1 MIPLHL
7 ISGITVELTLGD
19 AGQAFDTTHAP
30 NWDVSDCSMLA
41 SCIAVNSTIS
51 AQYQNHLAQGL
62 EMPISFTSVV
72 GTRHVVTNQSFT
84 LSLARSLTHLK
95 QLFFVIVSTA
105 QGKVEVKD
113 FEINCVGSTGADGA
127 EGERISLARDA
138 FTWQVQLGSRRYPDF
153 PVVGVA
159 ESYYRLT
166 QSAGIAGNLEDI
178 SLTPQ
183 AYVNG
188 TGAVFGIN
196 FEKLGDQAAFSGVN
210 SQGQVMTLTASN
222 AWPSTDATP
231 RHVFCY
237 QVFDSIL
244 NIRGLAGGVDIVD

>member
-30 NWDVSDCSMLA
+30 NWDLSDVSIIA
-41 SCIAVNSTIS
+41 SCIHVNSTIS

-72 GTRHVVTNQSFT
+72 GARHVVTNQSFT

-166 QSAGIAGNLEDI
+166 QSAGIAGNLDDI

-183 AYVNG
+183 ASVNG

-222 AWPSTDATP
+222 AWQSTDATP
-231 RHVFCY
+231 RHIFCY

>member
-1 MIPLHL
+1 M
-7 ISGITVELTLGD
+7 
-19 AGQAFDTTHAP
+19 
-30 NWDVSDCSMLA
+30 
-41 SCIAVNSTIS
+41 
-51 AQYQNHLAQGL
+51 
-62 EMPISFTSVV
+62 
-72 GTRHVVTNQSFT
+72 
-84 LSLARSLTHLK
+84 
-95 QLFFVIVSTA
+95 
-105 QGKVEVKD
+105 
-113 FEINCVGSTGADGA
+113 
-127 EGERISLARDA
+127 
-138 FTWQVQLGSRRYPDF
+138 
-153 PVVGVA
+153 VGVA

-166 QSAGIAGNLEDI
+166 QSAGIAGNLEDM

-222 AWPSTDATP
+222 AWQSTDATP